1 MHNNKAPQ
9 GVVLLKSAPNWRAD
23 FSRDALRECC
33 VLCVGG
39 FDPSGGAGILADARM
54 LNALGGHACALV
66 TLNTSQGRS
75 SWRSAS
81 AQSVDLLREQWQGLA
96 DSLPIHAIKIGAV
109 ANAEQIAWLI
119 ELITDLKVP
128 VVLDP
133 VLTSSS
139 GGHLSAAQ
147 DLMALLDHCT
157 VITPNRAEAEAL
169 LGPTD
174 PHDAPCAVLITGSD
188 AAQQA
193 GQTTAHHQLYAQGQL
208 SRWESPVLPGRYRGS
223 GCMLASAI
231 AGFLGRGLTLENA
244 LDRGLAAVQPMLKH
258 AWRFEDGVH
267 LPRAPQ

>member
-1 MHNNKAPQ
+1 MVLPVNAPTW
-9 GVVLLKSAPNWRAD
+9 AAD
-23 FSRDALRECC
+23 FSRSALRECC

-66 TLNTSQGRS
+66 TLNTSQGRA

-81 AQSVDLLREQWQGLA
+81 AQPVALLREQWQGLA

-109 ANAEQIAWLI
+109 ANAEQIAWLT

-139 GGHLSAAQ
+139 GGDLSAAQ
-147 DLMALLDHCT
+147 DLVALLDHCT
-157 VITPNRAEAEAL
+157 VITPNRAEAETL
-169 LGPTD
+169 LGPTN

-188 AAQQA
+188 AAQQT
-193 GQTTAHHQLYAQGQL
+193 GQTTALHQLYAQGQL
-208 SRWESPVLPGRYRGS
+208 SHWENPVLLGRYRGS

-231 AGFLGRGLTLENA
+231 AGFLGCGLTLEDA
-244 LDRGLAAVQPMLKH
+244 VGHGLAAVQPMLKH